1 MGLATIWLSRVFMER
16 LGICRGGLDWLE
28 PRQCSSGIRKEG
40 AWRGEN
46 TVRLG
51 SFILL
56 EEGGFVRGVGL
67 VLMVSGWFLAV
78 AALVLLG
85 TTGLR
90 LGFVAAALAVEG
102 LGLGLVAQGYR
113 AEQLP
118 DAETS
123 R

>member
-1 MGLATIWLSRVFMER
+1 
-16 LGICRGGLDWLE
+16 
-28 PRQCSSGIRKEG
+28 
-40 AWRGEN
+40 
-46 TVRLG
+46 
-51 SFILL
+51 LL

-90 LGFVAAALAVEG
+90 LGFVTAALAVEG